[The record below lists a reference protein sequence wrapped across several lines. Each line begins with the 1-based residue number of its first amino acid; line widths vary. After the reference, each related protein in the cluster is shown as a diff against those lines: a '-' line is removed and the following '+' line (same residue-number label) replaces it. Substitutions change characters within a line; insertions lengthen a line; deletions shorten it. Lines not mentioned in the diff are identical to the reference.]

1 MHPIIKGIFM
11 LSQMQFIV
19 QYEDAVELPAG
30 ELVNMCKKL
39 TFIRITQILDGSP
52 VLLFDAILLDQFS
65 IDDIDSVPS
74 VELLDVLN
82 SDGNQFLFTARMS
95 GPIARLIIS
104 QDDAWPIAPIIIEK
118 KQLVLSM
125 QGTPAGLS
133 VFRNQVKSL
142 LGSRFKLTVNK
153 SYQGEWLTAP
163 SMSPRRKE
171 VLETAIH
178 MGYYNH
184 PRECKQQ
191 DIAVQLNRKQ
201 GTIAE
206 HLLLAEGN
214 ILKAWFE
221 QSRISD

>member
-1 MHPIIKGIFM
+1 M
-11 LSQMQFIV
+11 LSQMQFLV

-39 TFIRITQILDGSP
+39 TFIRVTQTLDSSP
-52 VLLFDAILLDQFS
+52 VLLFEAILQNQFS
-65 IDDIDSVPS
+65 IEDLDSVPS

>member
-1 MHPIIKGIFM
+1 M

-39 TFIRITQILDGSP
+39 TFIRVTHIMDGSP
-52 VLLFDAILLDQFS
+52 VLLFDATLLDQFS
-65 IDDIDSVPS
+65 IDDLDSVPS
-74 VELLDVLN
+74 VELLDILN
-82 SDGNQFLFTARMS
+82 SDGNQYLFTARMS
-95 GPIARLIIS
+95 GPIARLLIS

-118 KQLVLSM
+118 KQLILSM
-125 QGTPAGLS
+125 QGTPTGLS

-221 QSRISD
+221 QSRVSD

>member
-1 MHPIIKGIFM
+1 M

-82 SDGNQFLFTARMS
+82 SDGNQFLFTAKMS

-133 VFRNQVKSL
+133 AFRNQVKSL

>member
-1 MHPIIKGIFM
+1 M

-52 VLLFDAILLDQFS
+52 VLLFEAILLDQFS
-65 IDDIDSVPS
+65 IDDIDSIPS

>member
-1 MHPIIKGIFM
+1 M

-65 IDDIDSVPS
+65 IDDIDSIPS

-125 QGTPAGLS
+125 QGTPDGLS

>member
-1 MHPIIKGIFM
+1 
-11 LSQMQFIV
+11 
-19 QYEDAVELPAG
+19 VELPAG

-39 TFIRITQILDGSP
+39 TFIRVTQIMDGSP

>member
-1 MHPIIKGIFM
+1 
-11 LSQMQFIV
+11 
-19 QYEDAVELPAG
+19 
-30 ELVNMCKKL
+30 
-39 TFIRITQILDGSP
+39 
-52 VLLFDAILLDQFS
+52 
-65 IDDIDSVPS
+65 
-74 VELLDVLN
+74 
-82 SDGNQFLFTARMS
+82 MS

-125 QGTPAGLS
+125 QGTPDGLS

-142 LGSRFKLTVNK
+142 LGSRFKLTVNI

-214 ILKAWFE
+214 ILKAWFD

>member
-1 MHPIIKGIFM
+1 M

-125 QGTPAGLS
+125 QGTPTGLS
-133 VFRNQVKSL
+133 VFRKQVKSL

>member
-1 MHPIIKGIFM
+1 MF
-11 LSQMQFIV
+11 SQIQFIV
-19 QYEDAVELPAG
+19 HSEDATELPAVEL
-30 ELVNMCKKL
+30 LQMCKKL
-39 TFIRITQILDGSP
+39 SFIRVMEVVDGSP
-52 VLLFDAILLDQFS
+52 IMLFSANFYHGIS
-65 IDDIDSVPS
+65 VRDIDSVPT
-74 VELLDVLN
+74 VELVNVLD
-82 SDGNQFLFTARMS
+82 SDGDMFLFTAKME
-95 GPIARLIIS
+95 GPMARLVVS
-104 QDDAWPIAPIIIEK
+104 QEDAWPIAPIIIEK
-118 KQLVLSM
+118 KQLILSM

-133 VFRNQVKSL
+133 TFRNQVKSL
-142 LGSRFKLTVNK
+142 IGSRFKITINK

-178 MGYYNH
+178 MGYYNQ

-214 ILKAWFE
+214 ILKAWYE

>member
-1 MHPIIKGIFM
+1 M

-82 SDGNQFLFTARMS
+82 SDGNQFLFTAKMS

-142 LGSRFKLTVNK
+142 LG
-153 SYQGEWLTAP
+153 
-163 SMSPRRKE
+163 
-171 VLETAIH
+171 
-178 MGYYNH
+178 
-184 PRECKQQ
+184 
-191 DIAVQLNRKQ
+191 
-201 GTIAE
+201 
-206 HLLLAEGN
+206 
-214 ILKAWFE
+214 
-221 QSRISD
+221 

>member
-1 MHPIIKGIFM
+1 M

-39 TFIRITQILDGSP
+39 TFIRITQILDDSP

-82 SDGNQFLFTARMS
+82 SDGNQFLFTAKMS

-118 KQLVLSM
+118 KQLILSM

-142 LGSRFKLTVNK
+142 LGSRFKLTVNR

>member
-1 MHPIIKGIFM
+1 M

-39 TFIRITQILDGSP
+39 TFIRITQVLDGSP

-74 VELLDVLN
+74 VELLHVLN
-82 SDGNQFLFTARMS
+82 SDGNQYLFTARMS

-163 SMSPRRKE
+163 SMSPLLKE

>member
-1 MHPIIKGIFM
+1 M

-39 TFIRITQILDGSP
+39 TFIRVTQILDGSP

-133 VFRNQVKSL
+133 AFRNQVKSL

-191 DIAVQLNRKQ
+191 DIAVQLSRKQ

>member
-1 MHPIIKGIFM
+1 M
-11 LSQMQFIV
+11 LSQMQIIV

-133 VFRNQVKSL
+133 AFRNQVKSL

>member
-1 MHPIIKGIFM
+1 M

-19 QYEDAVELPAG
+19 QYVDAVELPAG

-39 TFIRITQILDGSP
+39 TFIRVTQILDGSP

-82 SDGNQFLFTARMS
+82 SNGNQFLFTARMS

-133 VFRNQVKSL
+133 AFRNQVKSL

>member
-1 MHPIIKGIFM
+1 M

-82 SDGNQFLFTARMS
+82 SDGNQFLFIAKMS

-133 VFRNQVKSL
+133 AFRNQVKSL

>member
-1 MHPIIKGIFM
+1 M
-11 LSQMQFIV
+11 LSQMQLIV
-19 QYEDAVELPAG
+19 QAEDATELPAVEL
-30 ELVNMCKKL
+30 LRMCKKL
-39 TFIRITQILDGSP
+39 SFIRVMEVVNGSP
-52 VLLFDAILLDQFS
+52 IMLFSTHFHQGFS
-65 IDDIDSVPS
+65 VRDIDSVPS
-74 VELLDVLN
+74 VELINVLD
-82 SDGNQFLFTARMS
+82 SDGDLFFFTAKMG
-95 GPIARLIIS
+95 GPMARLVVS
-104 QDDAWPIAPIIIEK
+104 QEDAWPIAPIIVEK
-118 KQLVLSM
+118 KQLILSM

-133 VFRNQVKSL
+133 TFRNQVKSL
-142 LGSRFKLTVNK
+142 IGSRFKLSINK

-178 MGYYNH
+178 MGYYNQ

>member
-1 MHPIIKGIFM
+1 M

-19 QYEDAVELPAG
+19 QYVDAVELPAG

-39 TFIRITQILDGSP
+39 TFIRVTQILDGSP

-125 QGTPAGLS
+125 QGTPDGIS

-142 LGSRFKLTVNK
+142 LGSRFKLTVNI

-214 ILKAWFE
+214 ILKAWFD

>member
-1 MHPIIKGIFM
+1 M

-104 QDDAWPIAPIIIEK
+104 KDDAWPIAPIIIEK

-125 QGTPAGLS
+125 QGTPTGLS
-133 VFRNQVKSL
+133 VFRKQVKSL

>member
-1 MHPIIKGIFM
+1 M
-11 LSQMQFIV
+11 LSQMQFLV

-39 TFIRITQILDGSP
+39 TFIRVTQTLDGSP
-52 VLLFDAILLDQFS
+52 VLLFEAILQNQFS
-65 IDDIDSVPS
+65 IEDLDSVPS
-74 VELLDVLN
+74 LELLDVLN
-82 SDGNQFLFTARMS
+82 SDGNQFLFTAKMS

>member
-1 MHPIIKGIFM
+1 M

-39 TFIRITQILDGSP
+39 TFIRVTQILDGSP

-133 VFRNQVKSL
+133 AFRNQVKSL

>member
-1 MHPIIKGIFM
+1 M

-39 TFIRITQILDGSP
+39 TFIRITQISDGSP

-65 IDDIDSVPS
+65 IDDIDSIPS

>member
-1 MHPIIKGIFM
+1 M

-104 QDDAWPIAPIIIEK
+104 QDEAWPIAPIIIEK

-125 QGTPAGLS
+125 QGTPTGLS
-133 VFRNQVKSL
+133 VFRKQVKSL

>member
-1 MHPIIKGIFM
+1 M

-39 TFIRITQILDGSP
+39 TFIRITQVLDGSP

-74 VELLDVLN
+74 VELLHVLN

-221 QSRISD
+221 QSRVSD

>member
-1 MHPIIKGIFM
+1 M

-74 VELLDVLN
+74 VPSVELLDVLN

-104 QDDAWPIAPIIIEK
+104 QDEAWPIAPIIIEK

-125 QGTPAGLS
+125 QGTPTGLS
-133 VFRNQVKSL
+133 VFRKQVKSL

>member
-1 MHPIIKGIFM
+1 M
-11 LSQMQFIV
+11 LSQMQFLV

-39 TFIRITQILDGSP
+39 TFIRVTQTLDGSP
-52 VLLFDAILLDQFS
+52 VLLFEAILQNQFS
-65 IDDIDSVPS
+65 IEDLDSVPS
-74 VELLDVLN
+74 LELLDVLN

>member
-1 MHPIIKGIFM
+1 M

-206 HLLLAEGN
+206 HRLLAEGN

-221 QSRISD
+221 QSRTAD